1 MVVYIQVALD
11 VVESDRAVTIAEEA
25 ALGGADW
32 IEAGTPLIKSA
43 GMDII
48 RKLRKTFPDKIILA
62 DMKTMDV
69 GATEVEIAAK
79 SGADIVTILAA
90 ADDMVIKQSLL
101 SAKKYGV
108 RIMVDFISFP
118 DPLSRAKELEALGV
132 DLVNVHVGIDE
143 QMAGESPIEML
154 KKMAAQTDMEIA
166 VAGGLNPETAG
177 EAVLAGADIVIVGSY
192 IIHSDNVKQSAA
204 DIRKAVDSA
213 VLAGLAGSASSAGL
227 AGSAGLTG
235 SAGSSGLSGSA
246 VAGSAETL
254 HASRKKSK
262 EAEMFEIF
270 GKIST
275 SNISDAMHRKGAM
288 RGILP
293 KIHGKKIVGR
303 AVTVRTFGGDWAKP
317 VEAID
322 ISGPGDIIVIYN
334 GDDNIAMWGGL
345 ATQTAV
351 NRKLEGVVIDG
362 AVRDFD
368 EIQKLDFPVFAAN
381 IVPNAG
387 DPKGLGE
394 INVEITCGGQT
405 VNPGDIIVGDDSG
418 VIVIPKERAYEIA
431 RRSEEVWKREKRLA
445 EEIRNGKTLAGALEL
460 LKWEN
465 KK

>member
-1 MVVYIQVALD
+1 MVYIQVALD
-11 VVESDRAVTIAEEA
+11 IVESDRAVTIAEEA
-25 ALGGADW
+25 VLGGADW
-32 IEAGTPLIKSA
+32 IEVGTPLIKSA

-48 RKLRKTFPDKIILA
+48 RTLRKTFPDKIILA

-108 RIMVDFISFP
+108 RIMVDFISLP

-143 QMAGESPIEML
+143 QMTGESPIEML
-154 KKMAAQTDMEIA
+154 KMMAAQTDMEIA

-177 EAVLAGADIVIVGSY
+177 VAVLAGADIVIVGSY
-192 IIHSDNVKQSAA
+192 IIHSDDVRQSAA
-204 DIRKAVDSA
+204 NIKKAVDSA
-213 VLAGLAGSASSAGL
+213 GRSEKLPAAQ
-227 AGSAGLTG
+227 
-235 SAGSSGLSGSA
+235 
-246 VAGSAETL
+246 
-254 HASRKKSK
+254 KKSK
-262 EAEMFEIF
+262 EAEMFDIF
-270 GKIST
+270 GKVST
-275 SNISDAMHRKGAM
+275 PNISDAMHRKGAI
-288 RGILP
+288 RGILS
-293 KIHGKKIVGR
+293 KIPGKKIVGR

-334 GDDNIAMWGGL
+334 GDYNIAMWGGL

-368 EIQKLDFPVFAAN
+368 EIQKLGFPVFAAN

-418 VIVIPKERAYEIA
+418 VVVVPKERAYEIA

-445 EEIRNGKTLAGALEL
+445 EEIKNGKTLAGALEL
-460 LKWEN
+460 LKWE
-465 KK
+465 KKK

>member
-1 MVVYIQVALD
+1 MVYIQVALD
-11 VVESDRAVTIAEEA
+11 VVEADRAVKIAEEA

-48 RKLRKTFPDKIILA
+48 RTLRKTFPDKIILA

-79 SGADIVTILAA
+79 SGANVVTILAA
-90 ADDMVIKQSLL
+90 ADDMVIQQSLL

-118 DPLSRAKELEALGV
+118 DPLSRARELEELGV

-143 QMAGESPIEML
+143 QMTGESPIEML

-166 VAGGLNPETAG
+166 VAGGLNPETASA
-177 EAVLAGADIVIVGSY
+177 AVLAGADIVIVGSY
-192 IIHSDNVKQSAA
+192 IIHSDNVRQSAA
-204 DIRKAVDSA
+204 NIKKAVDSA
-213 VLAGLAGSASSAGL
+213 GQ
-227 AGSAGLTG
+227 
-235 SAGSSGLSGSA
+235 SGKLPA
-246 VAGSAETL
+246 AQ
-254 HASRKKSK
+254 KKSK

-270 GKIST
+270 GKVST

-288 RGILP
+288 RGILS
-293 KIHGKKIVGR
+293 KIPGKKIVGR

-322 ISGPGDIIVIYN
+322 ISGPGDVIVIYN
-334 GDDNIAMWGGL
+334 GDYNIAMWGGL

-362 AVRDFD
+362 AVRDF
-368 EIQKLDFPVFAAN
+368 EEVQKMGFPVFAAN

-418 VIVIPKERAYEIA
+418 VVVIPKERAYEIA

-445 EEIRNGKTLAGALEL
+445 EEIKNGKTLASALEL

>member
-1 MVVYIQVALD
+1 MIQIQVAID
-11 VVESDRAVTIAEEA
+11 VAEPDRAVRIAEEA
-25 ALGGADW
+25 VLGGADW

-48 RKLRKTFPDKIILA
+48 RRLRKAFPDKIILA

-69 GATEVEIAAK
+69 GAAEVEMAAK
-79 SGADIVTILAA
+79 SGADVVTVLAA
-90 ADDMVIKQSLL
+90 ADDSVIKQALL

-108 RIMVDFISFP
+108 RIMADLISCP
-118 DPLSRAKELEALGV
+118 DPVSRSKELEALGI
-132 DLVNVHVGIDE
+132 DLINVHVGIDE
-143 QMAGESPIEML
+143 QMTGESPIKRL
-154 KKMAAQTDMEIA
+154 QLLAAQTNMEIA
-166 VAGGLNPETAG
+166 VAGGLTPKTVQ
-177 EAVLAGADIVIVGSY
+177 EAVASGADIVIVGSY
-192 IIHSDNVKQSAA
+192 IINSDNVTRSALE
-204 DIRKAVDSA
+204 IRKAADSTKKPKTA
-213 VLAGLAGSASSAGL
+213 DL
-227 AGSAGLTG
+227 
-235 SAGSSGLSGSA
+235 
-246 VAGSAETL
+246 
-254 HASRKKSK
+254 KSK
-262 EAEMFEIF
+262 EEEMFDIF
-270 GKIST
+270 RKVST

-288 RGILP
+288 QGISSKQP
-293 KIHGKKIVGR
+293 GKKIIGR

-322 ISGPGDIIVIYN
+322 ISGPGDVIVIYN
-334 GDDNIAMWGGL
+334 GDRNIAMWGGL

-362 AVRDFD
+362 AIRDFE
-368 EIQKLDFPVFAAN
+368 EIQRTDFPVFAAN

-394 INVEITCGGQT
+394 INTEIVCGNQT
-405 VNPGDIIVGDDSG
+405 VNPGDIIIGDDSG
-418 VIVIPKERAYEIA
+418 VVVVPKERAYEIA

>member
-79 SGADIVTILAA
+79 SGADVVTILAA

-108 RIMVDFISFP
+108 RVMVDFISFP

-143 QMAGESPIEML
+143 QMTGESPIEML

-192 IIHSDNVKQSAA
+192 IIHSDNVRQSAA

-213 VLAGLAGSASSAGL
+213 GP
-227 AGSAGLTG
+227 
-235 SAGSSGLSGSA
+235 
-246 VAGSAETL
+246 AEKL
-254 HASRKKSK
+254 PAAQKKSK

-270 GKIST
+270 GKVST

-288 RGILP
+288 RGILS
-293 KIHGKKIVGR
+293 KIPGKKIIGR

-334 GDDNIAMWGGL
+334 GDYNIAMWGGL

-368 EIQKLDFPVFAAN
+368 EVQKLDFPVFAAN

-418 VIVIPKERAYEIA
+418 VVVVPKERAYEIA

-445 EEIRNGKTLAGALEL
+445 EEIRNGKTLASALEL

>member
-1 MVVYIQVALD
+1 MVYIQVALD
-11 VVESDRAVTIAEEA
+11 VVEADRAVKIAEEA

-48 RKLRKTFPDKIILA
+48 RTLRKTFPDKIILA

-79 SGADIVTILAA
+79 SGANVVTILAA
-90 ADDMVIKQSLL
+90 ADDMVIQQSLL

-118 DPLSRAKELEALGV
+118 DPLSRARELEELGV

-143 QMAGESPIEML
+143 QMTGESPIEML

-166 VAGGLNPETAG
+166 VAGGLNPETASA
-177 EAVLAGADIVIVGSY
+177 AVLAGADIVIVGSY
-192 IIHSDNVKQSAA
+192 IIHSDNVRQSAA
-204 DIRKAVDSA
+204 NIKKAVDSA
-213 VLAGLAGSASSAGL
+213 GQ
-227 AGSAGLTG
+227 
-235 SAGSSGLSGSA
+235 SGKLPA
-246 VAGSAETL
+246 AQ
-254 HASRKKSK
+254 KKSK

-270 GKIST
+270 GKVST

-288 RGILP
+288 RGILS
-293 KIHGKKIVGR
+293 KIPGKKIVGR

-322 ISGPGDIIVIYN
+322 ISGPGDVIVIYN
-334 GDDNIAMWGGL
+334 GDYNIAMWGGL

-362 AVRDFD
+362 AVRDF
-368 EIQKLDFPVFAAN
+368 EEVQKMGFPVFAAN

-418 VIVIPKERAYEIA
+418 VVVVPKERAYEIA

-445 EEIRNGKTLAGALEL
+445 EEIKNGKTLASALEL

>member
-1 MVVYIQVALD
+1 MVYIQVALD
-11 VVESDRAVTIAEEA
+11 VVEPDRAVIIAKEA
-25 ALGGADW
+25 VLGGADW

-48 RKLRKTFPDKIILA
+48 RSLRKAFPGKIILA

-69 GATEVEIAAK
+69 GAIEVEMAAK
-79 SGADIVTILAA
+79 SGADIVTVLAA

-143 QMAGESPIEML
+143 QMTGESPIEML

-177 EAVLAGADIVIVGSY
+177 EAALAGAGVVIVGSY
-192 IIHSDNVKQSAA
+192 IINSDDVQKSAA
-204 DIRKAVDSA
+204 NIRKAVDSA
-213 VLAGLAGSASSAGL
+213 GRSEKSPAAQ
-227 AGSAGLTG
+227 
-235 SAGSSGLSGSA
+235 
-246 VAGSAETL
+246 
-254 HASRKKSK
+254 KKSK
-262 EAEMFEIF
+262 EAEIF
-270 GKIST
+270 DIFKKVST

-288 RGILP
+288 KGILSKTP
-293 KIHGKKIVGR
+293 GKKIVGR

-322 ISGPGDIIVIYN
+322 ISGPGDVIVIYN
-334 GDDNIAMWGGL
+334 GDRNIAMWGGL

-394 INVEITCGGQT
+394 INVEITCGNET
-405 VNPGDIIVGDDSG
+405 VNPGDIVVGDDSG
-418 VIVIPKERAYEIA
+418 VVVVPKDRAYEIA
-431 RRSEEVWKREKRLA
+431 RRSEEVWKREKRLF
-445 EEIRNGKTLAGALEL
+445 EEIRNGKTLASALEL

>member
-1 MVVYIQVALD
+1 MVYIQVALD
-11 VVESDRAVTIAEEA
+11 VVESDRAVKIAEEA

-32 IEAGTPLIKSA
+32 IEVGTPLIKSA

-48 RKLRKTFPDKIILA
+48 RTLRKTFPDKIILA

-90 ADDMVIKQSLL
+90 ADDMVIQQSLL

-143 QMAGESPIEML
+143 QMTGESPIEML
-154 KKMAAQTDMEIA
+154 KMMAAQTDMEIA
-166 VAGGLNPETAG
+166 VAGGLTPETAG
-177 EAVLAGADIVIVGSY
+177 VAVLAGADIVIVGSY
-192 IIHSDNVKQSAA
+192 IIHSDDVRQSAA
-204 DIRKAVDSA
+204 NIKKAVDSA
-213 VLAGLAGSASSAGL
+213 GRSEKLPAAQ
-227 AGSAGLTG
+227 
-235 SAGSSGLSGSA
+235 
-246 VAGSAETL
+246 
-254 HASRKKSK
+254 KKSK
-262 EAEMFEIF
+262 EVEMFEIF
-270 GKIST
+270 GKVST

-293 KIHGKKIVGR
+293 KISGKKIVGR

-368 EIQKLDFPVFAAN
+368 EVQKSGFPVFAAN

-418 VIVIPKERAYEIA
+418 VVVIPKERAYEIA

-445 EEIRNGKTLAGALEL
+445 EEIKNGKTLASALEL
-460 LKWEN
+460 LKWE
-465 KK
+465 KKK